1 MSNPISPM
9 DVLPMPAGAVEL
21 PFDRSWPSE
30 RAMALAALK
39 QLLTSRGTGL
49 PLGPE
54 TAADGDGR
62 LLSLNRFALQLATG
76 GIAADQI
83 AIDLNHWSEQ
93 ASAPQLLL
101 SALVDEENAVV
112 AFGGVI
118 TGEEFAPLARTAER
132 SGDQLLLEVGDFK
145 GGIDRLFTLV
155 QLLEP
160 DALPRIALATAVAAL
175 PSSVVRVL
183 DWLRGQ
189 VDPALVA
196 LGGSLDP
203 AGQRFQEILGFG
215 AGIASIAYGMEG
227 TPAAAFRSTGALEGI
242 EQPLAVLAIPLGIGP
257 DGQLLSGSASETCIE
272 RFRLLLIPLG
282 AARPDALLL
291 RLSPE
296 LEGDILPDGLLLEVE
311 QGGLSQSLRSEQSSR
326 LDLRLPAS
334 GELIQ
339 VTLNAPGSAPLQ
351 LPPLQLPR

>member
-1 MSNPISPM
+1 M
-9 DVLPMPAGAVEL
+9 
-21 PFDRSWPSE
+21 
-30 RAMALAALK
+30 
-39 QLLTSRGTGL
+39 
-49 PLGPE
+49 
-54 TAADGDGR
+54 
-62 LLSLNRFALQLATG
+62 
-76 GIAADQI
+76 
-83 AIDLNHWSEQ
+83 
-93 ASAPQLLL
+93 
-101 SALVDEENAVV
+101 V
-112 AFGGVI
+112 AFGGVL
-118 TGEEFAPLARTAER
+118 TSEEFQALAERAER

-160 DALPRIALATAVAAL
+160 DVLPHFALANAAATL
-175 PSSVVRVL
+175 PGTVVRVL

-189 VDPALVA
+189 VDPALAA

-203 AGQRFQEILGFG
+203 AGPRFKEILGLG
-215 AGIASIAYGMEG
+215 AVFASTTPGLAC
-227 TPAAAFRSTGALEGI
+227 TPAAAFRSAGALECI

-257 DGQLLSGSASETCIE
+257 DRQLLSGSASETCIE
-272 RFRLLLIPLG
+272 RFRLLLIPSG

-339 VTLNAPGSAPLQ
+339 VTLSAPGSAPLQ
-351 LPPLQLPR
+351 LPALQLPR